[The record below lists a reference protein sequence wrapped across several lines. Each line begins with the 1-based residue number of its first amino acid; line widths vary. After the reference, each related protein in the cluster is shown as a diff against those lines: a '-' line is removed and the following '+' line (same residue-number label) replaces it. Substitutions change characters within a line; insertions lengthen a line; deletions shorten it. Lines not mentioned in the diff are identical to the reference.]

1 MTDKT
6 VLARNDGGLRFVVT
20 TGSGHEVVFDDG
32 VSDGGPRP
40 TEMLAAALA
49 ACSAMDVVSILAKKR
64 QVFTSYAV
72 ETEAHQ
78 RDEFP
83 QVFTR
88 VDLVHVIEGPAL
100 DLVAVRRSIE
110 LSATK
115 YCPISAMISAGPTEI
130 HHRYRIVNTAVEPAT
145 TLEGEVI
152 VTGPFAPTEPRER

>member
-1 MTDKT
+1 MTEKT
-6 VLARNDGGLRFVVT
+6 ILARNTGGLRFAVT
-20 TGSGHEVVFDDG
+20 TGSGHEVVLDDG

-40 TEMLAAALA
+40 TEMLTAALVT
-49 ACSAMDVVSILAKKR
+49 CTAMDVISILAKKR
-64 QVFTSYAV
+64 QVVTSYSVEAV
-72 ETEAHQ
+72 AQQ

-88 VDLVHVIEGPAL
+88 IDVVHVVEGPAL

-130 HHRYRIVNTAVEPAT
+130 HHRYRVVNTSVEPPLAT
-145 TLEGEVI
+145 EGEVM
-152 VTGPFAPTEPRER
+152 VTGPFAPTEPRAR